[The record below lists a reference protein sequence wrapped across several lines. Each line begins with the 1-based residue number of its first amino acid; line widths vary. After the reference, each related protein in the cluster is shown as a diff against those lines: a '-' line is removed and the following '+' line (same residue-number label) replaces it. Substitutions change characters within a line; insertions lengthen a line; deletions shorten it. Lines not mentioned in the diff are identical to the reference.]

1 MSWYKLSKHINV
13 ILHSLFYS
21 VEIMSSYVWT
31 AISSSCSVC
40 KHLDDLKCVILMLE
54 DEDDKQKKGDH
65 QRKGNTSWRIT
76 DYDA

>member
-1 MSWYKLSKHINV
+1 
-13 ILHSLFYS
+13 
-21 VEIMSSYVWT
+21 MSSYVWT

-65 QRKGNTSWRIT
+65 QRKGNISWRIT